1 MKSISTITALVAA
14 LAVTSGGLGLSL
26 TGVFEENN
34 VTTTSNTANGLMMGH
49 LVVEAHNEAG
59 ELVAYRQS
67 DNEVVDDGE
76 QCILRLLFQED
87 GANGQGSTAGTSSCT
102 GAMNGAWDTIA
113 IGTGTTAAAD
123 TQVLLVNETSSS
135 NGLNRADATTKT
147 WTNGTGS
154 TTTKLVLSK
163 TFTNES
169 PRAHTI
175 AESGLFNSTSN
186 DANGMLARQT
196 FTGVALSNGDSI
208 TITWTFTVGN

>member
-1 MKSISTITALVAA
+1 MKSQTTFIALVAA

-26 TGVFEENN
+26 TGVFEQNDIT
-34 VTTTSNTANGLMMGH
+34 VSSNTANGLMMGH
-49 LVVEAHNEAG
+49 LTIEAHDESG
-59 ELVAYRQS
+59 ELIAYRQS

-76 QCILRLLFQED
+76 QCILRLLFQD
-87 GANGQGSTAGTSSCT
+87 NGAAGQGLGTGLNSCAGQL
-102 GAMNGAWDTIA
+102 NGAWDTIA
-113 IGTGTTAAAD
+113 IGTGTTTAAD
-123 TQVLLVNETSSS
+123 SQVLLVNETSTS
-135 NGLNRADATTKT
+135 NGLQRADATTKT
-147 WTNGTGS
+147 WTNGTGA
-154 TTTKLVLSK
+154 TTTKIVMSK

-175 AESGLFNSTSN
+175 AESGLFNSTVG